1 MIVKLYK
8 KMRIYKVHFRY
19 YLIIIILLTD
29 ILETLQ
35 IKKTLQKLEKL
46 IVWVK
51 LRFLIL
57 IKITHFNKNRI

>member
-1 MIVKLYK
+1 MK
-8 KMRIYKVHFRY
+8 IYKVHFRY

-46 IVWVK
+46 IAWVK
-51 LRFLIL
+51 SRCLIL
-57 IKITHFNKNRI
+57 IKIKHFNKSRI

>member
-1 MIVKLYK
+1 MLNSDKNIIKYLNKKIRFKKMIVKLYK

-46 IVWVK
+46 IV
-51 LRFLIL
+51 
-57 IKITHFNKNRI
+57 